1 MTTAPT
7 ADTTVLREPMVD
19 VLIIGAGPSGTVAA
33 GTLRRAGL
41 SVRILEKESFPR
53 FVIGESLLPRCMDAL
68 EAAGLLEVAAAA
80 GFQQKE
86 GAKFLRGDEV
96 GDFSFADKFTPG
108 PATTWQ
114 VTRADFDRLLA
125 DEVER
130 RGAVVDFGCEVTA
143 IAFDGPTST
152 TTFRRSAG
160 AGASIH
166 EQPARF
172 VIDASG
178 YGRVLPRLLDL
189 DQPSGLPPRQAL
201 FAHFHDDRRAAVHEP
216 TRIQIISHA
225 PGFWAWVIPFSNGL
239 TSVGF
244 VGSPERFAEL
254 SDAPNDHEKNLRT
267 IVEREPNT
275 RDRFRGMP
283 LALPARSLAGWSVK
297 TKQLHGPGYALTGN
311 VAEFL
316 DPIFSSG
323 VTLAMVSG
331 HRAAE
336 LASRQLAG
344 AAVDWES
351 EFTIPTRLGVDTFRA
366 YVNAWYDGSLE
377 RIIYA
382 KNPDADI
389 KRKICA
395 VLAGYV
401 WDEQNPFVKRA
412 ERALAVVAR
421 AVAQRERAS

>member
-1 MTTAPT
+1 MTTPAAIRDP
-7 ADTTVLREPMVD
+7 LVD

-33 GTLRRAGL
+33 GTLRRAGR
-41 SVRILEKESFPR
+41 SVRVLEKERFPR
-53 FVIGESLLPRCMDAL
+53 FVIGESLLPRCMQAL
-68 EAAGLLEVAAAA
+68 DAAGLLAAATAA

-86 GAKFLRGDEV
+86 GAKFLRGDEIS
-96 GDFSFADKFTPG
+96 DFSFADKFTPG

-114 VTRADFDRLLA
+114 VPRADFDALLV
-125 DEVER
+125 DEVCR
-130 RGAVVDFGCEVTA
+130 QGARVDFGCEVTA
-143 IAFDGPTST
+143 IAFDGERSVT
-152 TTFRRSAG
+152 TYERRDGDVRSR
-160 AGASIH
+160 H

-189 DQPSGLPPRQAL
+189 DEPSGLPPRQAL
-201 FAHFHDDRRAAVHEP
+201 FAHFHDERRAAVHEP
-216 TRIQIISHA
+216 ARIQIISHQQT
-225 PGFWAWVIPFSNGL
+225 PGIWAWVIPFSNGL
-239 TSVGF
+239 SSVGF
-244 VGSPERFAEL
+244 VGPAEL
-254 SDAPNDHEKNLRT
+254 FAGLSDDPADDERNLRA
-267 IVEREPNT
+267 IVEREPHT
-275 RDRFRGMP
+275 RERFRDQP
-283 LALPARSLAGWSVK
+283 LALAARSLAGWSVK
-297 TKQLHGPGYALTGN
+297 TRHLHGPGYALTGN

-336 LASRQLAG
+336 LADRQLGG
-344 AAVDWES
+344 ASIDWES
-351 EFTIPTRLGVDTFRA
+351 EFTIPTRRGVDTFRA

-382 KNPDADI
+382 KNPDPDI

-401 WDEQNPFVKRA
+401 WDEENPFVRRA

-421 AVAQRERAS
+421 AVAHRDG